1 MGGITMRYAY
11 YATLFILIFFVS
23 AGDCGEFQ
31 EVDAPSAVSSVTVFL
46 NKALVSREFIKSFEP
61 GLYTVRFSQLP
72 FSLED
77 DSIRVS
83 GKGTAEAKILNVR
96 TQEEFLAEAFRKEAR
111 KSAEEFDELRQEI
124 GKWEDGVKTL
134 QSRERFLLSLSE
146 KTAEAITQTKEIKP
160 PSLAEW
166 EDMLDFLEKQLN
178 ALNVRKREAQV
189 KLNTLRDQENRL
201 RQELVSDQKGLMKM
215 EKTILI
221 DLEVLRRGDLRISAS
236 YIIPHASWVPVY
248 DLRISTE
255 KKDSILGYGALI
267 SQDTGEDWPGVDLT
281 LSTAKP
287 VFLGEFPEIEPAYLI
302 VSSVEKGMIR
312 GKVLFEDGVL
322 APGVTVS
329 LSGES
334 IQKKKFISNEEG
346 YFEFANLPPGSYDIE
361 AELEGFN
368 KTIHKG
374 VRVYGGKIS
383 ELDITLPLA
392 TIREEITVTAQ
403 ASLLDM
409 KDLDPDELER
419 MLFKDDIVREAEP
432 EEAIITEHDIST
444 SFDLKHKE
452 SVLSGKEPQKVF
464 IAQQP
469 VEVTLDHLV
478 APKISENTFLRA
490 RIKNLSNIPYIP
502 GKISV
507 FLEGTFVNSSHL
519 PMVNPGERYELPVGI
534 DDSVK
539 VIRKS
544 LTQVSKSRGI
554 FKNKLQVMLGY
565 AIIAENFKRDR
576 VELTIIDQIPVSKS
590 EEIEV
595 EVDQITPQPIPEKAS
610 AEKGILRWKLE
621 LASGEK
627 KTVEVRYRVIYPKN
641 TRIEEYR

>member
-1 MGGITMRYAY
+1 MRYASY
-11 YATLFILIFFVS
+11 VSLFILIFFVS
-23 AGDCGEFQ
+23 AGNCGEFQ
-31 EVDAPSAVSSVTVFL
+31 KVDAPSAVSSVTVFL
-46 NKALVSREFIKSFEP
+46 NKALVSREFSKSFEP
-61 GLYTVRFSQLP
+61 GLYTVEFSQLP
-72 FSLED
+72 ISLED
-77 DSIRVS
+77 GSIRVS
-83 GKGTAEAKILNVR
+83 GKGTAEVKILNVR
-96 TQEEFLAEAFRKEAR
+96 IQKEILAEAFRKELR
-111 KSAEEFDELRQEI
+111 KRAEELDKLRQEI
-124 GKWEDGVKTL
+124 GKWDDVEMTL
-134 QSRERFLLSLSE
+134 EYREEFLFSLSE
-146 KTAEAITQTKEIKP
+146 KTAEAITQAKEVKP
-160 PSLAEW
+160 PSLTEW
-166 EDMLDFLEKQLN
+166 EDMLDFLENQIN
-178 ALNVRKREAQV
+178 ALNARKREAQV
-189 KLNTLRDQENRL
+189 KLSTLSDQEDRIL
-201 RQELVSDQKGLMKM
+201 QELESDKMGLVKG

-221 DLEVLRRGDLRISAS
+221 DLEVLRRGRLSISAS
-236 YIIPHASWVPVY
+236 YIIPNASWKPVY

-255 KKDSILGYGALI
+255 ENDSSLGYGALI
-267 SQDTGEDWPGVDLT
+267 SQDTGEDWPDVDLT
-281 LSTAKP
+281 LSTARP

-312 GKVLFEDGVL
+312 GKVLSEDGEPL
-322 APGVTVS
+322 PGIVVS

-334 IQKKKFISNEEG
+334 VQKKQFISTEEG
-346 YFEFANLPPGSYDIE
+346 YFEFANLPPGSYDVE

-368 KTIHKG
+368 KKVHKG

-383 ELDITLPLA
+383 ELEITLSFA
-392 TIREEITVTAQ
+392 AIREEITVTAQ
-403 ASLLDM
+403 LPILAM
-409 KDLDPDELER
+409 KDLDPEELAR
-419 MLFKDDIVREAEP
+419 MLFQGDMVREAEP
-432 EEAIITEHDIST
+432 EEAIVTEQDIST
-444 SFDLKHKE
+444 SFDLRHKE

-469 VEVTLDHLV
+469 VEVTLDHV
-478 APKISENTFLRA
+478 VVPRVSENTFLRA

-544 LTQVSKSRGI
+544 LSQVSQSRGI
-554 FKNKLQVMLGY
+554 FRNKIQVMLGY

-576 VELTIIDQIPVSKS
+576 VELMIIDQIPVSKS

-595 EVDQITPQPIPEKAS
+595 EVDQITPQPIPDKAS
-610 AEKGILRWKLE
+610 AEKGIMKWKLE
-621 LASGEK
+621 LESGEK

>member
-1 MGGITMRYAY
+1 MRFAC

-23 AGDCGEFQ
+23 AGNCGEFQ
-31 EVDAPSAVSSVTVFL
+31 KVDVPSAVSSVTVFL
-46 NKALVSREFIKSFEP
+46 NKALVSREFSKSFEP
-61 GLYTVRFSQLP
+61 GLYTVRFSELP
-72 FSLED
+72 ISLED

-96 TQEEFLAEAFRKEAR
+96 TQREFLAEAFQKELRKR
-111 KSAEEFDELRQEI
+111 AEELDKLRQEI
-124 GKWEDGVKTL
+124 GKWDDVEMTL
-134 QSRERFLLSLSE
+134 GNREEFLLSLSE
-146 KTAEAITQTKEIKP
+146 KTAEAITQAKEVKP

-166 EDMLDFLEKQLN
+166 EDMLDFLENQLN
-178 ALNVRKREAQV
+178 TLNARKREAQV
-189 KLNTLRDQENRL
+189 KLSTLSDQENRIL
-201 RQELVSDQKGLMKM
+201 QELELNKMGLVKG
-215 EKTILI
+215 EKTILM
-221 DLEVLRRGDLRISAS
+221 DLEVLRRGDLSISAS

-267 SQDTGEDWPGVDLT
+267 SQDTGEDWPDVDLT

-287 VFLGEFPEIEPAYLI
+287 AFLGEFPEIEPAYLI

-312 GKVLFEDGVL
+312 GKVLFENGEL

-334 IQKKKFISNEEG
+334 VQKKQFISNEEG
-346 YFEFANLPPGSYDIE
+346 YFEFTDLPPGSYDIE

-368 KTIHKG
+368 KIIHKG
-374 VRVYGGKIS
+374 IRVYGGKIS
-383 ELDITLPLA
+383 ELEITLPLA
-392 TIREEITVTAQ
+392 TISQEITVTAQ
-403 ASLLDM
+403 LPILAM
-409 KDLDPDELER
+409 RDLDPEELER
-419 MLFKDDIVREAEP
+419 MLFQDDMVREAEP
-432 EEAIITEHDIST
+432 EEAIVTEQDIST

-452 SVLSGKEPQKVF
+452 SVLSGKDPQKVF

-469 VEVTLDHLV
+469 VEVTLDHV
-478 APKISENTFLRA
+478 AVPKISENTFLRA

-565 AIIAENFKRDR
+565 AITAENFKRDR

>member
-1 MGGITMRYAY
+1 MRYAY

-23 AGDCGEFQ
+23 AGGCEEFQ
-31 EVDAPSAVSSVTVFL
+31 KVDTPSAVSSVTVFL
-46 NKALVSREFIKSFEP
+46 NKALVAREFSKSFEP

-83 GKGTAEAKILNVR
+83 GKGTAEVKILNVR

-124 GKWEDGVKTL
+124 GKWEDGLKTL
-134 QSRERFLLSLSE
+134 QNRERFLISLSE
-146 KTAEAITQTKEIKP
+146 KTAEAITQAKEVKP

-166 EDMLDFLEKQLN
+166 ESMLDFLEKQLN
-178 ALNVRKREAQV
+178 ALNARKRESQV
-189 KLNTLRDQENRL
+189 KIDTLRNQENRL
-201 RQELVSDQKGLMKM
+201 RQEMVSDQKGLVKM

-248 DLRISTE
+248 DLRISSE
-255 KKDSILGYGALI
+255 EKDSSLGYGALI
-267 SQDTGEDWPGVDLT
+267 SQDTGEDWPDVSLT

-287 VFLGEFPEIEPAYLI
+287 VFIKEFPKIEPAYLI
-302 VSSVEKGMIR
+302 VSMSEKGVIR
-312 GKVLFEDGVL
+312 GQVLFEEGAPL
-322 APGVTVS
+322 PGVTVT

-334 IQKKKFISNEEG
+334 VQKRQFISTDEG
-346 YFEFANLPPGSYDIE
+346 YFEFADLPPGSYDVT

-368 KTIHKG
+368 RTVHKG

-383 ELDITLPLA
+383 VLNITLPLA
-392 TIREEITVTAQ
+392 TIEEEITVTAQ

-419 MLFKDDIVREAEP
+419 MLFQDDMVREAEP

-478 APKISENTFLRA
+478 VPKVSENTFLRA

-519 PMVNPGERYELPVGI
+519 PMVNPGESYELPVGI

-544 LTQVSKSRGI
+544 LSQVSKSRGI

-565 AIIAENFKRDR
+565 AISAENFKRDR

-595 EVDQITPQPIPEKAS
+595 EVDQITPQPIPDKAS
-610 AEKGILRWKLE
+610 AEKGIMRWKLE
-621 LASGEK
+621 LAPGEK

-641 TRIEEYR
+641 TRIEEWR

>member
-1 MGGITMRYAY
+1 MRYACY
-11 YATLFILIFFVS
+11 VSLFILIFFVS
-23 AGDCGEFQ
+23 AGSCGEFQ
-31 EVDAPSAVSSVTVFL
+31 EVDAPSAVGSVTVFL
-46 NKALVSREFIKSFEP
+46 NKALISRQFSKSFEP
-61 GLYTVRFSQLP
+61 GLYTVKFSQLP
-72 FSLED
+72 ISLED

-83 GKGTAEAKILNVR
+83 GKGTAEVKILNVR
-96 TQEEFLAEAFRKEAR
+96 TQEEILAEAFRKELR
-111 KSAEEFDELRQEI
+111 KRAEEFDKLRQEI
-124 GKWEDGVKTL
+124 GKWQVVEKTL
-134 QSRERFLLSLSE
+134 GKREEFLLSLSE
-146 KTAEAITQTKEIKP
+146 KTAEAITQAKEVKP

-178 ALNVRKREAQV
+178 ALNIRKREAQV
-189 KLNTLRDQENRL
+189 KLNLLRDQEGSIQ
-201 RQELVSDQKGLMKM
+201 QELGLDKMGLVKG

-221 DLEVLRRGDLRISAS
+221 DLEVLRRGDLNISAS
-236 YIIPHASWVPVY
+236 YIIPHASWMPIY

-255 KKDSILGYGALI
+255 ENDSSLGYGALI
-267 SQDTGEDWPGVDLT
+267 SQDTGEDWPDVDLT
-281 LSTAKP
+281 LSTAKL

-312 GKVLFEDGVL
+312 GQVLFEDGVL

-334 IQKKKFISNEEG
+334 IQKKQFISNEEG

-374 VRVYGGKIS
+374 IRVYGGKIS

-403 ASLLDM
+403 ASVLDM
-409 KDLDPDELER
+409 RDLDPEELER

-469 VEVTLDHLV
+469 VEVTLDHV
-478 APKISENTFLRA
+478 VVPKVSENTFLRA

-544 LTQVSKSRGI
+544 LTQVSKSRGL

-565 AIIAENFKRDR
+565 AITAENFKRDR

-595 EVDQITPQPIPEKAS
+595 EVDQITPQPTPDKAS
-610 AEKGILRWKLE
+610 AEKGILKWKLE